1 MEARIGRRVVR
12 VVRLSGRVGSVT
24 SVLNGYCEVAGA
36 RIYYEV
42 EGEGEPVLFIHAG
55 VANLRMWDQQAAA
68 LGGRYR
74 VIRFDTR
81 GYGRTESED
90 VEFSNRAD
98 AAAVLDEVGE
108 VSAHIVGLSRGGHI
122 ALDFA
127 LEYPTRTLSLAVAAG
142 GVGGYESSSTSTVDW
157 DEVEAWEVAKD
168 WDRLTEFE
176 TAYWVD
182 GPGQPPDRVA
192 PEIRAM
198 VMDWIAS
205 NYRSEKEAASPR
217 PLNPPAAARLDDLH
231 APLLVMVGELDD
243 AGTNDAMRHL
253 AARVSGARLATFP
266 AAHMVNLEQPERFN
280 AVLGEFLDAVR
291 GSA

>member
-1 MEARIGRRVVR
+1 M
-12 VVRLSGRVGSVT
+12 T
-24 SVLNGYCEVAGA
+24 STLTGYCELAGA
-36 RIYYEV
+36 RIYYEA
-42 EGEGEPVLFIHAG
+42 EGDGEPVLFIHAG
-55 VANLRMWDQQAAA
+55 VANLRMWDQQATA
-68 LGGRYR
+68 LGDGYR

-81 GYGRTESED
+81 GYGRTESEH

-127 LEYPTRTLSLAVAAG
+127 LEYPTRTRSLTVAAG
-142 GVGGYESSSTSTVDW
+142 SVGGYESPFTSAVDW
-157 DEVEAWEVAKD
+157 DEVEAWEDAKD

-176 TAYWVD
+176 TAFWVD
-182 GPGQPPDRVA
+182 GPGQPRDRVA

-205 NYRSEKEAASPR
+205 NYQSDKEAAIPQ
-217 PLNPPAAARLDDLH
+217 PLNPPAEVRLDDLH

-243 AGTNDAMRHL
+243 PETNDAMRHL
-253 AARVSGARLATFP
+253 ATRVSGARLETLP
-266 AAHMVNLEQPERFN
+266 TAHMINLEQPERFN
-280 AVLGEFLDAVR
+280 AVLSEFLDSVR
-291 GSA
+291 GSS